1 MFVSSGQFVYFS
13 ECLFIGVVLGLIY
26 LVFDLIGGLIGVSAV
41 KKILDVCF
49 IVPCFFVYRFLAVKL
64 CFPDFRPY
72 MAVGVIIGFTLENAS
87 FNKMLA
93 KFLLLVYNKCITK
106 IKILIRSRRN
116 DRRKK
121 SEARRRRH
129 GNVGNSISR
138 TFNDNDI
145 STRNDVGE
153 KPRNTRVAKSNAA
166 VGSRNR
172 KRQRRRGFVASRMED
187 KGTRPSDRV
196 RVQG

>member
-13 ECLFIGVVLGLIY
+13 ECLFIGVALGFIY
-26 LVFDLIGGLIGVSAV
+26 LVFELIGGLIGISVI
-41 KKILDVCF
+41 KTILDICF
-49 IVPCFFVYRFLAVKL
+49 MVPCFFVYEFLAVKL

-93 KFLLLVYNKCITK
+93 KFFLLVYNKSITK
-106 IKILIRSRRN
+106 IKVLIRSRIN

-138 TFNDNDI
+138 TFDDNGI
-145 STRNDVGE
+145 PTRNDVGE
-153 KPRNTRVAKSNAA
+153 KPRNTRVAESDAA

-172 KRQRRRGFVASRMED
+172 KRQRRRGLVASGMED

-196 RVQG
+196 RV